1 MVFRLFCGGEFD
13 ELAVERPTLKDI
25 LEARR
30 TISPFISR
38 TPLIS
43 YPSLNKFLGA
53 EVRLKHENHHRLG
66 AFKVRGGINLLAHL
80 DDEQRARGVITASTG
95 NHGQSIANAAMIF
108 GVKAIIVVPQGANPL
123 KVQSIRNLGAEV
135 VFYGQNFDEALGFC
149 ERLAAEEGYRYVHAA
164 NEPLL
169 MAGVATYALEIVEEF
184 PDVDYIFVPLGGG
197 SGAAGACIVSNATN
211 PDIRVIAVQSE
222 MAPAGYLSWKN
233 RSIVESPMKTV
244 AEGLA
249 TQIGYESPQSVLW
262 DLLHDFILVDDDD
275 IGYAIGVLIEKAHTL
290 AEDAGA
296 AALAGVIRMKTA
308 LKNRKVVAVVSGSNI
323 TLGRL
328 KEAIELHRG
337 GSQA

>member
-1 MVFRLFCGGEFD
+1 MVFRLFSGD
-13 ELAVERPTLKDI
+13 ELTVERPTLKDI
-25 LEARR
+25 IEARK

-80 DDEQRARGVITASTG
+80 DDAQRSRGVITASTG

-108 GVKAIIVVPQGANPL
+108 GVKAIIVMPQGANPL

-135 VFYGQNFDEALGFC
+135 VFYGQNFDEALGCC

-184 PDVDYIFVPLGGG
+184 PDVDYIFVPMGGG
-197 SGAAGACIVSNATN
+197 SGAAGVCIVSKATN

-233 RSIVESPMKTV
+233 RSIIESPMRTV

-249 TQIGYESPQSVLW
+249 TQMGYEFPQSILW

-290 AEDAGA
+290 SEDAGA

-308 LKNRKVVAVVSGSNI
+308 LKNRKVVAVVSGSNV
-323 TLGRL
+323 TLSRL

-337 GSQA
+337 SQT